1 MKYIFLKF
9 GFSGIS
15 YTIYSYQVYQTSF
28 WRFHLM
34 GNAAYFY
41 NMLKTCDIFKLNCYD
56 LKLHFYLGEYIFIVK
71 KKGIKKPHF

>member
-1 MKYIFLKF
+1 
-9 GFSGIS
+9 
-15 YTIYSYQVYQTSF
+15 
-28 WRFHLM
+28 M